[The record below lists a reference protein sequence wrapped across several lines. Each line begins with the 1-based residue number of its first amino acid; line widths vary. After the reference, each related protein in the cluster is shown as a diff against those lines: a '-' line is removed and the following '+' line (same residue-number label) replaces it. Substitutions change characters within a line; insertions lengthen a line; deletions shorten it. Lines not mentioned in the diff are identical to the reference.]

1 MASIAELLADLG
13 KDDEGAADRR
23 AEFFADRRGYMAA
36 RGFTEGQQDIVM
48 SGDLLVIR
56 NALRYEYAKDRVPG
70 RDYTRG
76 PSQPIGM
83 MMVWTPRPPPPPPE
97 ESEESE
103 ES

>member
-13 KDDEGAADRR
+13 KDDEDAPARR
-23 AEFFADRRGYMAA
+23 AEFVADRRGYMAS

-56 NALRYEYAKDRVPG
+56 NALRYEFAKGLVPG
-70 RDYTRG
+70 RGYTRG
-76 PSQPIGM
+76 GSQPIVM

-97 ESEESE
+97 DEDSEQS
-103 ES
+103 